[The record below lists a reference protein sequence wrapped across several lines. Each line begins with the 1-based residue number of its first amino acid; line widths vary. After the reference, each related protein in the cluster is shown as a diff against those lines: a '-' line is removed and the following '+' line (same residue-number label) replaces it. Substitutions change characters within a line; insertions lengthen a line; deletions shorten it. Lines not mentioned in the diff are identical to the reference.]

1 MSIILKSAKVINA
14 ESKYHGTK
22 QDILISKGKISKISK
37 SIPSKRYKEIII
49 EGLHVS
55 NGWFDSSVSFGEP
68 GYEERE
74 TIDNGG
80 IIAGKSGFTD
90 ILLNPNTKPVIDTQ
104 ADISFVKSKSSQL
117 ITNIHPIGAFT
128 LSSNSQELAELKDMQ
143 ESGAVGFYDYKK
155 PIINPNLLKT
165 ALLYSQTFNGLLM
178 SFAQNKSISK
188 GGVINEG
195 IVSTSYG
202 IKGIPSLSE
211 VIQLN
216 RDIKILE
223 YTGGKLHIPTISTKK
238 SVSLIKEAKQKGLN
252 ITCSVAITNLLL
264 TDDVL
269 ESFDTNYKL
278 LPPLRTNTDIKA
290 LLKGIKEGVI
300 DAITS
305 DHNPIDIE
313 HKKIEFD
320 HALYGSIGLESCFG
334 GLNSLFSTETTV
346 KMLTGL
352 KEEFSIEPI
361 GIEENNNADITLFN
375 PNGEWVFSEKHIL
388 SSSKNSALI
397 KSKLKGNVYGIFA
410 NKKLVL
416 NK

>member
-22 QDILISKGKISKISK
+22 QDILIAKGKISKISK
-37 SIPSKRYKEIII
+37 SIPSKGYKEINI

-55 NGWFDSSVSFGEP
+55 KGWFDSSVSFGEP

-104 ADISFVKSKSSQL
+104 ADISFIKSKSSQL

-128 LSSNSQELAELKDMQ
+128 LSSKSQKLAELKDMQ

-178 SFAQNKSISK
+178 SFAQDKYLSK

-211 VIQLN
+211 ETQLN

-223 YTGGKLHIPTISTKK
+223 YTGGKLHIPTISCK
-238 SVSLIKEAKQKGLN
+238 SSVDLIRQAKNKGLN
-252 ITCSVAITNLLL
+252 ISCSVAIHNLIFNEEKLQ
-264 TDDVL
+264 D
-269 ESFDTNYKL
+269 FDTRYKV
-278 LPPLRTNTDIKA
+278 LPPLRTELDRKA
-290 LLKGIKEGVI
+290 LIKGVEDGTI
-300 DAITS
+300 DMVTS
-305 DHNPIDIE
+305 DHSPIDIDN
-313 HKKIEFD
+313 KKMDIDNAE
-320 HALYGSIGLESCFG
+320 YGTIGLESFFG
-334 GLNSLFSTETTV
+334 ALLNIFNLEKTIEILTSGKSRFGIKDHTIEEGSVSNISLFTID
-346 KMLTGL
+346 KQYA
-352 KEEFSIEPI
+352 FSKS
-361 GIEENNNADITLFN
+361 N
-375 PNGEWVFSEKHIL
+375 IL
-388 SSSKNSALI
+388 SKSKNSAFLGTKMKGRPLGIIAKEKFLI
-397 KSKLKGNVYGIFA
+397 NE
-410 NKKLVL
+410 
-416 NK
+416 